1 MRPGQGNSCM
11 RRLGIVA
18 LGAALLGRALGTISL
33 GPPPQFKKL
42 FNGVRAACPLPHDC
56 QRLGFIKRKEQQS

>member
-33 GPPPQFKKL
+33 GPPPQFKNYL
-42 FNGVRAACPLPHDC
+42 MECERRAPYLMIAN
-56 QRLGFIKRKEQQS
+56 R

>member
-33 GPPPQFKKL
+33 GPPPQFKNYL
-42 FNGVRAACPLPHDC
+42 MECERRAPYLMIANG
-56 QRLGFIKRKEQQS
+56 